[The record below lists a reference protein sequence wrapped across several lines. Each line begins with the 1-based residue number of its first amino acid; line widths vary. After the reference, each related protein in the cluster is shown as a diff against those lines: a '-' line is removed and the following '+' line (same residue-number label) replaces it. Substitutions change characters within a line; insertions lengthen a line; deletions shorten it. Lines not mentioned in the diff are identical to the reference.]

1 MVGASAGFAVSARVF
16 HAGRL
21 ADAEVLA
28 AAALVNYGH
37 FSTLQ
42 VRDGA
47 VRGLDLHLQRLDQAS
62 QLLFGSALP
71 AEHVR
76 AELRAALAEFGHADA
91 SLRATVFSPR
101 FALRRADAVCMPEL
115 LVSLD
120 APAVADA
127 APLRLRS
134 SVFAR
139 ELPQIKH
146 VGTFAAFHQR
156 RLAMQAGCDDALFV
170 DAHGWVAEGTTWN
183 LGAWDGQCLHW
194 PQAPALRGTQER
206 LLQAGLAALGVAQQ
220 VRPLQVHELDAHMAA
235 FVCNARG
242 QQAIATVDGRALRPA
257 QQVLEVLEAA
267 LRTQP
272 WQPI

>member
-1 MVGASAGFAVSARVF
+1 MTAQVF
-16 HAGRL
+16 HDGRP
-21 ADAEVLA
+21 ATAEVLA

-47 VRGLDLHLQRLDQAS
+47 VRGLDLHLQRLQQANAA
-62 QLLFGSALP
+62 LFGSALP
-71 AEHVR
+71 GERVR
-76 AELRAALAEFGHADA
+76 DALRAALAAFGSGDA
-91 SLRATVFSPR
+91 SLRVTVFSPA
-101 FALRRADAVCMPEL
+101 FSLRRAGADCAVEL
-115 LVSLD
+115 LVSL
-120 APAVADA
+120 AQPAQAEA

-139 ELPQIKH
+139 EAPHIKH

-156 RLAMQAGCDDALFV
+156 RLAQQAGSDDALFV
-170 DAHGWVAEGTTWN
+170 DAQGQVTEGPTWN
-183 LGAWDGQCLHW
+183 LGLWDGSCLHW

-206 LLQAGLAALGVAQQ
+206 LLQAGLAGLGVAQQ
-220 VRPLQVHELDAHMAA
+220 VRPLPVEELGAGVAA

-242 QQAIATVDGRALRPA
+242 QQAVAAVDGRALRPA
-257 QQVLEVLEAA
+257 QELLALLEAA

-272 WQPI
+272 WQAI